1 MCIRD
6 RNYNARPFIEE
17 LLIDKEEIQ
26 IIRKK
31 QSFDDFIKN
40 EL

>member
-1 MCIRD
+1 MSS
-6 RNYNARPFIEE
+6 NYNARPFIEE

-31 QSFDDFIKN
+31 QSFGDFIKN